1 MAKLIDWSKLSLVPS
16 DFVDKAL
23 QNQKGV
29 TIVAGEMLVGN
40 LRSAVSVA
48 VAVAK
53 SHLSELI
60 AKSSFAHER
69 FIITRRNKP
78 VAALVSLEDLRIIEQ
93 HEERKGLSSIV
104 GKWKG
109 FDEIAESTE
118 DLHHL
123 RTSRSLLFR

>member
-1 MAKLIDWSKLSLVPS
+1 MS
-16 DFVDKAL
+16 
-23 QNQKGV
+23 
-29 TIVAGEMLVGN
+29 TE
-40 LRSAVSVA
+40 SVA

-93 HEERKGLSSIV
+93 YEERQGLASIA

-109 FDEIAESTE
+109 FEEVADNLE
-118 DLHHL
+118 DLHRL
-123 RTSRSLLFR
+123 RSDGGSGRNVSF